1 MSVATLIPSERIENK
16 IYLIRGKKVML
27 DRDLADLYGVTTGN
41 LNLAVRR
48 NSERFPDKDFMF
60 QLTKEEY
67 GALRLQIA
75 TLKRGQHA
83 KYLPYAFTEL
93 GVAMLS
99 SVLKSKRAIQINIH
113 ILRVFTRL
121 RELLATHVELRQ
133 KIEEHDKQIQV
144 IYEAVRKLLTPPREP
159 KKNRI
164 GFRTE

>member
-1 MSVATLIPSERIENK
+1 MQRSI
-16 IYLIRGKKVML
+16 
-27 DRDLADLYGVTTGN
+27 
-41 LNLAVRR
+41 
-48 NSERFPDKDFMF
+48 
-60 QLTKEEY
+60 
-67 GALRLQIA
+67 
-75 TLKRGQHA
+75 KRGQHA